1 MAKEE
6 LRLDSFVFL
15 RALRGLWFEFLFH
28 YHVDVTVLFDDLNPD
43 WAGVAFHKESE
54 PAVLDAEV
62 AD

>member
-1 MAKEE
+1 M
-6 LRLDSFVFL
+6 SL

-54 PAVLDAEV
+54 PAVLDAEI